1 MPFDIFLKFISK
13 KHKTGF
19 FFEMLNLRGVGLDSD
34 RHTSS
39 VKYRQRFGTSA
50 LGRRYFYS
58 KLIYC
63 LLCFPRFLHV
73 TNAFGKQIMR

>member
-13 KHKTGF
+13 KTQGQV
-19 FFEMLNLRGVGLDSD
+19 FFEMLISEELACSD

-39 VKYRQRFGTSA
+39 VKNRQRFGTSA